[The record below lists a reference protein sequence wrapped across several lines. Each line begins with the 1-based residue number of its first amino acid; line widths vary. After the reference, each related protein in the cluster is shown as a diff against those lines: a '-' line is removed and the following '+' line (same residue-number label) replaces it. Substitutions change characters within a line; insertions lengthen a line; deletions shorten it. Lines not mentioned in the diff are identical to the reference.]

1 MKKNISLITFLVAIG
16 IVLLAWYAYTTYL
29 SPTYLG
35 HPAQELEIALSKT
48 QILELAAEEGQ
59 AGIYS
64 IEIELTGTSTG
75 IFDVQ
80 VNEGNTTKHL
90 ISLKGPNVDH
100 VYKSDWYADSCTLHI
115 VPRSS
120 TTGKLL
126 VSYRFLST
134 H

>member
-1 MKKNISLITFLVAIG
+1 MKKNISLITFLIAIG
-16 IVLLAWYAYTTYL
+16 IVLLAWYAYSTYL
-29 SPTYLG
+29 SPTYIG
-35 HPAQELEIALSKT
+35 HPAQELEISLSKA
-48 QILELAAEEGQ
+48 QMLDLEAEDGQ
-59 AGIYS
+59 EGIYS
-64 IEIELTGTSTG
+64 IEIELTGTCSG

-80 VNEGNTTKHL
+80 VNDGNTAKHL

-100 VYKSDWYADSCTLHI
+100 VYKSDWYSDSCTLHI

-134 H
+134 D